1 MVRLL
6 ALLLLLAHP
15 LSAQTPQTL
24 KLELV
29 LDSRETAPVEGEMVL
44 ATLRGTYRE
53 TISNEDLKL
62 RSMTDF
68 DWTRLGQDA
77 WSDQRIDGRTARVFE
92 RRIAFYPKRAGNL
105 EILPIVHELEIQR
118 SGGQR
123 ETVLVRSEPV
133 RIKVE
138 EKPAGAGDSW
148 FPVRAL
154 EVSDTWD
161 ADPAQLEDGQS
172 VTRRVVIRA
181 LGATPEMM
189 PQQPALREPWLITF
203 TPPEDRNFQVTSQGP
218 VTTLAWVWKLRP
230 ITGEPGV
237 LSQVTLPYFDTT
249 SRTARTATLSAAN
262 IGYASFADNAA
273 SGWRKDAGVNWPHLV
288 VLGAS
293 AVATMILSLRGR
305 SSVSAP
311 AARLR
316 RWMRMR
322 RDLRRLRDYAR
333 RGDVQRFRA
342 LAVRLLFA
350 PAATPPTSTHPAL
363 RTVDGMLF
371 GNCSAQKSIDL
382 RSVLRDVEHALRWST
397 CEGGK
402 SAGRTGIPT
411 GLHPT
416 KSVRALNHPGSF
428 RSFHTSGKDKTTRGN
443 SV

>member
-6 ALLLLLAHP
+6 ALLLLLATP
-15 LSAQTPQTL
+15 LAAQAPDTL

-29 LDSRETAPVEGEMVL
+29 LDPRDTAPLEGEMVL
-44 ATLRGTYRE
+44 ATIRGTYRE
-53 TISNEDLKL
+53 TITNEELKL

-105 EILPIVHELEIQR
+105 EVLPIVHELEIIGN
-118 SGGQR
+118 GGQR
-123 ETVLVRSEPV
+123 EIVLVRSDPV
-133 RIKVE
+133 RIEVG
-138 EKPAGAGDSW
+138 EKPAGADQSW

-203 TPPEDRNFQVTSQGP
+203 TPPEERNFQVTAQGP
-218 VTTLAWVWKLRP
+218 VTTLVWVWKLRP

-237 LSQVTLPYFDTT
+237 LSQVSLPYFDTT
-249 SRTARTATLSAAN
+249 SRTAKTATLPAAT

-273 SGWRKDAGVNWPHLV
+273 SGWRGDPGVGWLHLA

-293 AVATMILSLRGR
+293 AVAAMILVLHGR
-305 SSVSAP
+305 SGVSGSV
-311 AARLR
+311 ARLR
-316 RWMRMR
+316 RRMR
-322 RDLRRLRDYAR
+322 VHRNLRHLRSYAR
-333 RGDVQRFRA
+333 RGDVPRFRA
-342 LAVRLLFA
+342 LAVCLLF
-350 PAATPPTSTHPAL
+350 PSGPTPPTRTHPAL
-363 RTVDGMLF
+363 RTVDSTLF
-371 GNCSAQKSIDL
+371 GECGARSVDL
-382 RSVLRDVEHALRWST
+382 PSVLRDVEHALRRSAR
-397 CEGGK
+397 EDGK
-402 SAGRTGIPT
+402 NAGR
-411 GLHPT
+411 
-416 KSVRALNHPGSF
+416 A
-428 RSFHTSGKDKTTRGN
+428 
-443 SV
+443 

>member
-6 ALLLLLAHP
+6 ALLLLLATP
-15 LSAQTPQTL
+15 LAAQAPDTL

-29 LDSRETAPVEGEMVL
+29 LDPRETAPLEGEMVL
-44 ATLRGTYRE
+44 ATIRGTYRE
-53 TISNEDLKL
+53 TITNEDLKL

-105 EILPIVHELEIQR
+105 EVLPIVHELEIIGN
-118 SGGQR
+118 GGQR
-123 ETVLVRSEPV
+123 ETVLVRSDPV
-133 RIKVE
+133 RIEVG
-138 EKPAGAGDSW
+138 EKPAGADQSW

-172 VTRRVVIRA
+172 VTRRVVVRA

-203 TPPEDRNFQVTSQGP
+203 TPPDERNFQVTAQGP
-218 VTTLAWVWKLRP
+218 VTTLVWVWKLRP

-237 LSQVTLPYFDTT
+237 LSQVSLPYFDTT
-249 SRTARTATLSAAN
+249 SRTAKTATLPSAT

-273 SGWRKDAGVNWPHLV
+273 SGWRGDPGVGWPHLA
-288 VLGAS
+288 VLGAT
-293 AVATMILSLRGR
+293 AVAAVILGLRGR
-305 SSVSAP
+305 SGISAP

-316 RWMRMR
+316 RWMRIR
-322 RDLRRLRDYAR
+322 RDLRHLRRHAR
-333 RGDVQRFRA
+333 RKDVSRFRA
-342 LAVRLLFA
+342 LAVRLLFP

-363 RTVDGMLF
+363 RTVDAMLF
-371 GNCSAQKSIDL
+371 GDHGASQNIDL
-382 RSVLRDVEHALRWST
+382 WSALRDVERAVGRST
-397 CEGGK
+397 RQPGEP
-402 SAGRTGIPT
+402 AGRTGASAGPR
-411 GLHPT
+411 PN
-416 KSVRALNHPGSF
+416 RF
-428 RSFHTSGKDKTTRGN
+428 RSVQISGRDDTTRGN